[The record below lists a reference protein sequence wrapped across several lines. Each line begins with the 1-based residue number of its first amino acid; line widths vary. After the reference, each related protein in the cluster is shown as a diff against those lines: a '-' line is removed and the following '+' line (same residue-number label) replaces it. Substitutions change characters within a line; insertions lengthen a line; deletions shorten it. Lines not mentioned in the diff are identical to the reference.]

1 MSQLSSSLLRQRS
14 RLCSFLA
21 IVVLT
26 LVPGCAGAPK
36 HLSWKNATGG
46 EQHEKLMWRA
56 IHDKD
61 WKAVERHLAPTFI
74 GVNAAGKSFNRE
86 SWLEYWKGA
95 PGGEFSLGEMT
106 VEPEG
111 ADMVVTY
118 VLQLSSGSATAET
131 SPKGLR
137 VIAVWQQV
145 KTRWI
150 LTATSLT
157 PIK

>member
-1 MSQLSSSLLRQRS
+1 MIQPFAAMQRLNGNLR
-14 RLCSFLA
+14 FLMPF
-21 IVVLT
+21 VVIAFL
-26 LVPGCAGAPK
+26 GCAGPPK
-36 HLSWKNATGG
+36 HPSWKNATGG

-61 WKAVERHLAPTFI
+61 WKAVERHLAPTFV
-74 GVNAAGKSFNRE
+74 GVNAAGQSFNRE
-86 SWLEYWKGA
+86 SWLEYWKGT
-95 PGGEFSLGEMT
+95 PVGEFSLGEMT

-118 VLQLSSGSATAET
+118 VLQLSSGSVAAET
-131 SPKGLR
+131 SPKGLK
-137 VIAVWQQV
+137 VVSVWQQV

-150 LTATSLT
+150 LTAVSLT

>member
-1 MSQLSSSLLRQRS
+1 MIQPFAAMQRLNRNLR
-14 RLCSFLA
+14 FLMPF
-21 IVVLT
+21 VVIAFFS
-26 LVPGCAGAPK
+26 CAGPPK
-36 HLSWKNATGG
+36 HPSWKNATGG

-61 WKAVERHLAPTFI
+61 WKAVERHLAPSFV
-74 GVNAAGKSFNRE
+74 GVNAAGQSFNRE

-95 PGGEFSLGEMT
+95 PVGEFSLGEMT

-118 VLQLSSGSATAET
+118 VLQLSSGSVAAET
-131 SPKGLR
+131 SSKGLR

-150 LTATSLT
+150 LTTVSLT
-157 PIK
+157 PVQ

>member
-1 MSQLSSSLLRQRS
+1 MIQPFAAMQRLNRNLRFLMPFVVIAFLS
-14 RLCSFLA
+14 
-21 IVVLT
+21 
-26 LVPGCAGAPK
+26 CAGPPK
-36 HLSWKNATGG
+36 HPSWKNATGG

-61 WKAVERHLAPTFI
+61 WKGVERHLAPTFV
-74 GVNAAGKSFNRE
+74 GVNAAGQSFNRE
-86 SWLEYWKGA
+86 SWLEYWKSA
-95 PGGEFSLGEMT
+95 PTGEFSLGEMT

-118 VLQLSSGSATAET
+118 VLQLSSGSVAAET

-150 LTATSLT
+150 QTAVSLT
-157 PIK
+157 PLQ